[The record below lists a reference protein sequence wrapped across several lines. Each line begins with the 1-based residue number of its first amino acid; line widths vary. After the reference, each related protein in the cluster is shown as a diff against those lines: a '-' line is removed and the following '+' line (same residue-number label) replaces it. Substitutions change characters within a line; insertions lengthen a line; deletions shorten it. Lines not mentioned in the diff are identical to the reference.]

1 MVYEITD
8 YTKKKAKK
16 LGVVVRPSS
25 NPKKKI
31 DVYKEN
37 KKISSIGAIG
47 YKDYTTYLKTAT
59 KEYTDER
66 RRMYKIRHKKDRNI
80 LGSNGYYADELLW

>member
-31 DVYKEN
+31 DVYKDN
-37 KKISSIGAIG
+37 KKISSIGSTG
-47 YKDYTTYLKTAT
+47 YKDYPTYLKTAT
-59 KEYTDER
+59 KDYADER

>member
-37 KKISSIGAIG
+37 KKISSIGANG
-47 YKDYTTYLKTAT
+47 YKDYPTYLKTTT
-59 KEYTDER
+59 KEFADER

>member
-16 LGVVVRPSS
+16 LDVVVRPSS

-31 DVYKEN
+31 DVYKNN

-47 YKDYTTYLKTAT
+47 YKDYPTYLMTTT
-59 KEYTDER
+59 KELADER
-66 RRMYKIRHKKDRNI
+66 RRMYKIRHNKDRNI
-80 LGSNGYYADELLW
+80 FGSNGYYADELLW